1 MRCSKRNKY
10 KKKREGWIFMS
21 TMVFVNFPVTDVKRS
36 TEFYEKLGFKQ
47 NVDFS
52 NEETSS
58 MVWDDNFWIMLLNHN
73 FYSKFIKDKKIADAK
88 TTSGVLVAFS
98 MESADAVKKFGET
111 AKANGGD
118 FYKVDM
124 GIPEDMMFGLEV
136 QDPDGNTLEPNWMK
150 M

>member
-1 MRCSKRNKY
+1 MA
-10 KKKREGWIFMS
+10 
-21 TMVFVNFPVTDVKRS
+21 TMVFVNFPVTDVARS
-36 TEFYEKLGFKQ
+36 TEFYEKLGFKKNQ
-47 NVDFS
+47 EFS
-52 NEETSS
+52 TEETSS
-58 MVWDDNFWIMLLNHN
+58 MVWDDNFWVMLLNHD
-73 FYSKFIKDKKIADAK
+73 FYSKFIKDKKIADTK

-98 MESADAVKKFGET
+98 LESADAVKKFAET

-136 QDPDGNTLEPNWMK
+136 QDPDGNSLEPTWMS

>member
-1 MRCSKRNKY
+1 MA
-10 KKKREGWIFMS
+10 
-21 TMVFVNFPVTDVKRS
+21 TMVFVNFPVSDVKRA
-36 TEFYEKLGFKQ
+36 TEFYEKLGFKK
-47 NVDFS
+47 NEEFS

-58 MVWDDNFWIMLLNHN
+58 MVWDDNFWIMLLNHD
-73 FYSKFIKDKKIADAK
+73 FYSKFIKEKTIADAR
-88 TTSGVLVAFS
+88 TTSGVLVSFS

-124 GIPEDMMFGLEV
+124 GIPEDQMYGLEV
-136 QDPDGNTLEPNWMK
+136 QDLDGNTLEPTWMQ

>member
-1 MRCSKRNKY
+1 MA
-10 KKKREGWIFMS
+10 
-21 TMVFVNFPVTDVKRS
+21 TMVFVNFPVTDVADS
-36 TEFYEKLGFKQ
+36 TKFYEKLGFKKNQ
-47 NVDFS
+47 EFS
-52 NEETSS
+52 TAETSS
-58 MVWDDNFWIMLLNHN
+58 MVWDDNFWIMLLNHE
-73 FYSKFIKDKKIADAK
+73 FYSKFIKDKKIADTK
-88 TTSGVLVAFS
+88 TTSGALIAFS

-124 GIPEDMMFGLEV
+124 GIPEEMMFGLEV

>member
-1 MRCSKRNKY
+1 
-10 KKKREGWIFMS
+10 MS

-58 MVWDDNFWIMLLNHN
+58 MVWDDNFWIMLLNHD

-88 TTSGVLVAFS
+88 TTSGALIAFS